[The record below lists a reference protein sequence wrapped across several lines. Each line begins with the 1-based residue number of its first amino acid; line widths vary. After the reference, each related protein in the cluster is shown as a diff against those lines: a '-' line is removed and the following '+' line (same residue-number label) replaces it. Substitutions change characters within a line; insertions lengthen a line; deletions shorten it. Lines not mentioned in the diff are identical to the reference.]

1 MPQINQ
7 SFNGRNT
14 YQRLAQYA
22 CLLFAFLIAGNS
34 LSRAAEIGCNCGDQT
49 PPAELL
55 ASNDSAQGSADQAGR
70 NSTGNSRTEATP
82 IYSNPNVPVEKRI
95 DDLLPRMTLEEKIT
109 QLIDS
114 WGSPG
119 VARLNIPAMFKTEGL
134 HSQSY
139 STGATLFP
147 MPIEMASTFD
157 PKLINQVGVATA
169 AEAKAKA

>member
-1 MPQINQ
+1 MPKINQ

-22 CLLFAFLIAGNS
+22 CLLIAFLIAGNS
-34 LSRAAEIGCNCGDQT
+34 LSRAAEIGCDCDNQT
-49 PPAELL
+49 PPAGLL
-55 ASNDSAQGSADQAGR
+55 ALKDSAMGSAQQAPF
-70 NSTGNSRTEATP
+70 NSTAGSQTRDAP
-82 IYSNPNVPVEKRI
+82 AYLNPTLPVEKRI

-119 VARLNIPAMFKTEGL
+119 IARLNVPAMLKTEGL
-134 HSQSY
+134 LSQSN

-157 PKLINQVGVATA
+157 PKLIIRSAWPRRR
-169 AEAKAKA
+169 